1 MIASIIFLVFPLC
14 LVMAALT
21 DLIEM
26 KIPNRIPAILS
37 LAFLSLAPFVDLNL
51 QQFAFHLLAGI
62 VVFAGCFA
70 LFALG
75 AMGGGDAKL
84 LTAAALWFG
93 FNGSLVG
100 FLATVAFLGG
110 ILTILLLIVRARA
123 NTVLALG
130 LPIPSSIVL
139 AKKVPYGIA
148 IGAAGLISFPQSPLA
163 IWAIHAAG

>member
-1 MIASIIFLVFPLC
+1 MIASIIFVVFPLC

-21 DLIEM
+21 DFLEM
-26 KIPNRIPAILS
+26 TIPNRIPVMLT
-37 LAFLSLAPFVDLNL
+37 LAFLVVAPFVDLGFH
-51 QQFAFHLLAGI
+51 QFAFHLLAGLA
-62 VVFAGCFA
+62 VFSACFA

-100 FLATVAFLGG
+100 FLVTVAYLGG
-110 ILTILLLIVRARA
+110 ILTILLLVVRARA

-148 IGAAGLISFPQSPLA
+148 IGAAGLISFPQSPLLL
-163 IWAIHAAG
+163 WAINAAG